1 MKPLKS
7 LISLEEALE
16 VCHQQAAPIEET
28 EEVDLVQAGGRVL
41 ARDMTSNVSV
51 PPFDRAAMDGYA
63 VVAEDT
69 FKAGKFNPVVL
80 DCVEKIYAGQ
90 TPEVTLTSGRCSEIA
105 TGAVMPEGADGVVMV
120 EDTEQEG
127 DRINI
132 YKPIYPGENLAR
144 QGEDISPGET
154 VLHAGDAL
162 NPSKIGALAALGI
175 PGAEVFRKPRMLIVP
190 TGDEITEPGGKLKE
204 GQIYNINSYTLGAVI
219 NEHGGRADLHPVVD
233 DRTEP
238 MVKTIRENLSYDMII
253 FSGGSSVGTR
263 DVIVDVVKEVGE
275 VLFHGIA
282 VKPGKPTLLGKVENT
297 LVLGMPGYPAS
308 CLSNG
313 YMILLP
319 ILRRMAHLP
328 PVVERTVR
336 ATMERRLTSTI
347 GRHQFY
353 TVRVVDG
360 KAYPAFK
367 ESGSITS
374 MSDADGY
381 IQIPAQVDL
390 LEKGEEVEVM
400 LL

>member
-16 VCHQQAAPIEET
+16 LCHQQVAPIEET
-28 EEVDLVQAGGRVL
+28 EEVDLVDVGGRVL
-41 ARDMTSNVSV
+41 AGDVTSKLSV

-90 TPEVTLTSGRCSEIA
+90 TPEAALTSGRCSEIA

-144 QGEDISPGET
+144 QGDDISPGET

-162 NPSKIGALAALGI
+162 NPSKIGALAALGM
-175 PGAEVFRKPRMLIVP
+175 PGVEVFRKPRVLIVP
-190 TGDEITEPGGKLKE
+190 TGDEITEPGGELKE
-204 GQIYNINSYTLGAVI
+204 GQIYNINSYTLSAVI

-297 LVLGMPGYPAS
+297 LILGMPGYPTS

-336 ATMERRLTSTI
+336 ATLERRLTSTI

-381 IQIPAQVDL
+381 IQIPARVDL
-390 LEKGEEVEVM
+390 LEKGEEVEVV